1 MKKNL
6 EIGSGNVEYAKID
19 FFNFQ
24 NLDLLNSNPITFS
37 YFGNIA
43 KEFTNWK
50 EMYVEII
57 TKLWKNYP
65 HIFDELIFNSH
76 NLEEN
81 PINFRY
87 ITYKWQLVNPEPI
100 GDFFV

>member
-1 MKKNL
+1 
-6 EIGSGNVEYAKID
+6 
-19 FFNFQ
+19 
-24 NLDLLNSNPITFS
+24 
-37 YFGNIA
+37 
-43 KEFTNWK
+43 
-50 EMYVEII
+50 MYVEII

-87 ITYKWQLVNPEPI
+87 ITYKWQLVKS
-100 GDFFV
+100 